1 MILFINIIAE
11 GGGVVVKER
20 TELVL
25 QLNYNHVYKK
35 SLLRSKIKKKRPFGA
50 SFPHKKTHRAT
61 AVVFYIAHIHTHT
74 HLIRT

>member
-20 TELVL
+20 T
-25 QLNYNHVYKK
+25 
-35 SLLRSKIKKKRPFGA
+35 KKRPLLGPRFLI
-50 SFPHKKTHRAT
+50 KKTHRAT

-74 HLIRT
+74 LYVHNG